1 MRTIISCSTY
11 AYKPSHSLDLD
22 LGRFWLSALLKGAGA
37 VIPQPLLRW
46 HQETQFGSGT
56 VVDLDRKRH
65 TSLIHSVAFY
75 LFQSKNFPF

>member
-1 MRTIISCSTY
+1 MRTIISWSSY
-11 AYKPSHSLDLD
+11 AYQQSDSLDLD
-22 LGRFWLSALLKGAGA
+22 QGKFWLSALLKGAGA

-46 HQETQFGSGT
+46 HQKKQFGSGT

-65 TSLIHSVAFY
+65 TSLIHSLAFY